1 MRETLHEMVNN
12 LSSFWLKVLFVSC
25 ISFYLTTTLEWK
37 SNYYYY
43 YYYYYYYFLNLFSI
57 LNSVSCRAPSLKCLH
72 IDDHYSNYES
82 GEGLVEALM
91 KLPLLEEL
99 QVYFSYTIYDRDEN
113 MLQSIC
119 QACPHLNKLLTLYF
133 DTC

>member
-1 MRETLHEMVNN
+1 MRETIHEVVNN

-37 SNYYYY
+37 SN
-43 YYYYYYYFLNLFSI
+43 YYYYYFLNLFSI

-91 KLPLLEEL
+91 KLPILEEL
-99 QVYFSYTIYDRDEN
+99 QVYFSNIIEYRDEN

-119 QACPHLNKLLTLYF
+119 QACPHLNKLLTLFF